1 MSQVNNSA
9 PIIIPSNVYWHN
21 SATIQLRPSDYTHYA
36 IVSIKQVNN
45 VVIDGG
51 VFIGDLKTHM
61 GTKGEWGHGIKVEG
75 SSNVTLKNLQT
86 RECWGDGIDLVES
99 EYVSKLKVG
108 VGNCNRVA
116 IDNVKSLCNRRQGLS
131 IEAAENAVVK
141 NSEFAYT
148 GKIKQTAPSAGID
161 IEAWCKNENKIYNIE
176 IQNCICHDNYGL
188 DIDCIPNLILKYD
201 TASPKNYI
209 RFTKC
214 TMGTLALKFSNV
226 VEFRDCIRD
235 CIIDKIYY
243 IEAAD
248 NTSFRK
254 CIFGKMQSLEIIN
267 GIILKKCSRR

>member
-1 MSQVNNSA
+1 M
-9 PIIIPSNVYWHN
+9 
-21 SATIQLRPSDYTHYA
+21 
-36 IVSIKQVNN
+36 
-45 VVIDGG
+45 VIDGG

-201 TASPKNYI
+201 NASPKNYI